1 MAKKVINL
9 FEQENK
15 KYSCYSNENI
25 IFINERIYEEN
36 NHIDERTIKVYLNE
50 DNYIISR
57 MKHDESRST
66 YYVKSHEKK
75 NPDYE
80 FFQLGKENARAII
93 EDVLNSL
100 EELPIVKS
108 LLDIDLVK
116 ERLKKEPV
124 KIKK

>member
-1 MAKKVINL
+1 MKEIDEELISDMIPNSTLFDKGTNINKKVIYL

-57 MKHDESRST
+57 IVNSICSISNFFNWIFRISIT
-66 YYVKSHEKK
+66 YHSSNRFFSKM
-75 NPDYE
+75 E
-80 FFQLGKENARAII
+80 F
-93 EDVLNSL
+93 
-100 EELPIVKS
+100 
-108 LLDIDLVK
+108 
-116 ERLKKEPV
+116 
-124 KIKK
+124 